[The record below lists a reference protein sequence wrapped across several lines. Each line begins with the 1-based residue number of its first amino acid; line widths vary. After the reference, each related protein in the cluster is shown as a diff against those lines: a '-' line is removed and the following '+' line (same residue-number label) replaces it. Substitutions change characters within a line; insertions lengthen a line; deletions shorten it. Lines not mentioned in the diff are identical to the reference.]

1 MFILLIL
8 NPATKVTIGNSNPKN
23 INPASF
29 PAFKNNNKLTI
40 PILNSEKMEITLNG
54 TKSLEFEKIITIE
67 ATIKIEI
74 VMKKRIFF
82 VSKGIFL

>member
-1 MFILLIL
+1 
-8 NPATKVTIGNSNPKN
+8 
-23 INPASF
+23 
-29 PAFKNNNKLTI
+29 
-40 PILNSEKMEITLNG
+40 MEITLNG